1 MPSSLS
7 RSRAMPRTPFTQA
20 YVDLMWPTG
29 RIDKS
34 KGKLGKGSS
43 FTRFRLFVTLA
54 CEPQETSLKRF
65 RCTTNAS
72 RRGLCRLISIQ
83 PMAFE
88 ATATATTATAVVQAT
103 NSQAGAHAHA

>member
-29 RIDKS
+29 ESINRRANLERVRLSRDS
-34 KGKLGKGSS
+34 AQ
-43 FTRFRLFVTLA
+43 LFVTLA

-88 ATATATTATAVVQAT
+88 ATATTATAVVQAT